1 VTSRTSPTR
10 ETTRSDELSIGI
22 SWQSI
27 VSGIRIQAQR
37 EPPALRAELD
47 EWADLIQ
54 ALAAMGER

>member
-1 VTSRTSPTR
+1 VTSGTSRNPAT
-10 ETTRSDELSIGI
+10 SDELSAGI
-22 SWQSI
+22 SWQSV